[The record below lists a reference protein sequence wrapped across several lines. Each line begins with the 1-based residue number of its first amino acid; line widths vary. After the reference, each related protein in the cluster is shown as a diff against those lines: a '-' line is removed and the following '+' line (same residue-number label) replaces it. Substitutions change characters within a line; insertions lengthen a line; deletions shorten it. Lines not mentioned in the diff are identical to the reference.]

1 MSLTSTVLSD
11 RSTNSL
17 LAKFVQITPV
27 SPSVL
32 YEPSPKLSLY
42 TSLFIAV
49 IDNTDKPFA
58 VGAVDLDYNI
68 PFIETL
74 IVVPI

>member
-17 LAKFVQITPV
+17 LAKFVQINPISQNTV
-27 SPSVL
+27 FK
-32 YEPSPKLSLY
+32 PSPKLSLY

-49 IDNTDKPFA
+49 IDNTDKPFT

-68 PFIETL
+68 LFIETL